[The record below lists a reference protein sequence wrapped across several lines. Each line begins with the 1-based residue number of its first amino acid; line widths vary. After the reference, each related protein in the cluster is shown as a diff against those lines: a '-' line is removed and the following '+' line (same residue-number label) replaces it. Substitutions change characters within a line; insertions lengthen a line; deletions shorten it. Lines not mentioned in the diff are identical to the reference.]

1 MAIAVIKHDENG
13 NPIRAKYRIVA
24 LGNLDSHTWTKHD
37 CYAPVLHQME
47 LRLIIAMAVREG
59 VIPKTGD
66 ITQAFCQSYLP
77 KGEDYI
83 CRPPPG
89 CPLTQKG
96 TYLRLKKTLYGL
108 KRSPKHFYDLARKLL
123 LSIGLQPHPYS
134 PCLFHGV
141 LIEGQPPLYLG
152 LYVDD
157 FIYFSANRTVET
169 KFETLFSSKINMELN
184 GPITHFL
191 GIKFSHTKHDD
202 GSISIKM
209 SQEAF
214 VETLVETAGLSGEAV
229 GTPRTPYRSGLAI
242 DTIPPDTNVTPDK
255 QHNMNH
261 RLQTLVGS
269 LNWLAISTRP
279 DIAPVTNFLA
289 KYSNKASSGH
299 IQAAKHVIRYIKGT
313 KSKGITFS
321 NKERTNINSFVKF
334 PVNPTSVVSLADAN
348 WGPQDQSHPHPDKPQ
363 EVELFKSRSMSGFMV
378 WLGGP
383 IHWVAKR
390 QSITA
395 RSSAEAEIYAT
406 DECVKHLIQ
415 LSYILEGFDILNAI
429 MPKPTPIYNDNT
441 ACVAWS
447 KTTTTKGLRHIQ
459 MRENAIRE
467 AITSDFCSIMHIA
480 GNINLADIFTKE
492 DRDVKHFL
500 TARDII
506 MGDADT
512 FHITFNPTLNHVD
525 KIPAIDSTPIARTM
539 CLDQPLSGGCQL
551 GSWGKWLV
559 TPQYT

>member
-1 MAIAVIKHDENG
+1 
-13 NPIRAKYRIVA
+13 
-24 LGNLDSHTWTKHD
+24 
-37 CYAPVLHQME
+37 
-47 LRLIIAMAVREG
+47 
-59 VIPKTGD
+59 
-66 ITQAFCQSYLP
+66 
-77 KGEDYI
+77 
-83 CRPPPG
+83 
-89 CPLTQKG
+89 
-96 TYLRLKKTLYGL
+96 
-108 KRSPKHFYDLARKLL
+108 
-123 LSIGLQPHPYS
+123 
-134 PCLFHGV
+134 
-141 LIEGQPPLYLG
+141 
-152 LYVDD
+152 
-157 FIYFSANRTVET
+157 
-169 KFETLFSSKINMELN
+169 
-184 GPITHFL
+184 
-191 GIKFSHTKHDD
+191 
-202 GSISIKM
+202 
-209 SQEAF
+209 
-214 VETLVETAGLSGEAV
+214 
-229 GTPRTPYRSGLAI
+229 
-242 DTIPPDTNVTPDK
+242 
-255 QHNMNH
+255 
-261 RLQTLVGS
+261 
-269 LNWLAISTRP
+269 
-279 DIAPVTNFLA
+279 
-289 KYSNKASSGH
+289 
-299 IQAAKHVIRYIKGT
+299 
-313 KSKGITFS
+313 
-321 NKERTNINSFVKF
+321 
-334 PVNPTSVVSLADAN
+334 
-348 WGPQDQSHPHPDKPQ
+348 
-363 EVELFKSRSMSGFMV
+363 MV